1 MRAVLDTNIL
11 VRANPKAAG
20 VACALLAEFAASREH
35 TLIVSPFLLEE
46 VERVLA
52 YPRLQALWPLT
63 PEEIEEYIGALHE
76 LSEMVYPGSAPT
88 VVSADPEDD
97 PVIQTALLGQAECL
111 CTLDRHLY
119 APEIVAFLRRHSIV
133 VLNDVQLLKRLRSDA
148 ATR

>member
-11 VRANPKAAG
+11 VRANPRAAG
-20 VACALLAEFAASREH
+20 AACALLAEFATFREH

-63 PEEIEEYIGALHE
+63 PEEIQEYVGALDE
-76 LSEMVYPGSAPT
+76 LSEMVYPGAAPT
-88 VVSADPEDD
+88 VVSADPQDD
-97 PVIQTALLGQAECL
+97 PVIETALLGQAECL

-119 APEIVAFLRRHSIV
+119 APEVVALLGRHSIL
-133 VLNDVQLLKRLRSDA
+133 VLNDVQLLKRLRSA
-148 ATR
+148 ATTR